1 MLKQTQINAVNPTDH
16 YSIIANSATKHS
28 ESRGFSLVEMMVAL
42 VILSVSILGMTS
54 LTLTSIRTNVENDLR
69 NAAIRLTSEIA
80 EEVGAMP
87 IENVVATPVG
97 TPETHQVR
105 IRGTNVAFKVARV
118 VTPLTNDLRQVDI
131 TVTYSFKGTDNKSNS
146 AVVYKHRAS

>member
-1 MLKQTQINAVNPTDH
+1 MEQPVFQTDPSPLIPSPIKGRDA
-16 YSIIANSATKHS
+16 
-28 ESRGFSLVEMMVAL
+28 RGFSLVEMMVAL

-54 LTLTSIRTNVENDLR
+54 MTLTTIRTNVENDLR
-69 NAAIRLTSEIA
+69 NAAIRLTSEVA
-80 EEVGAMP
+80 EELGAMS
-87 IENVVATPVG
+87 IEDVVATPVA
-97 TPETHQVR
+97 TPEIRQVS

-146 AVVYKHRAS
+146 AVIYKHRAS